1 MPYVSHLFIL
11 IYTCNSQQLAK
22 VLKGRGGGGGW
33 GTHRLYIPTDLLFG
47 IGFERLHL
55 IVNNMSTIHDYEA
68 NAQRY
73 EKIRLP
79 AGVNHILGALHVKL
93 GKSLREIRVLDA
105 GCGTGNYAKELL
117 DAGVGHVAML
127 DISDAMLDIARIKLK
142 MYLDDGRA
150 HIIKNRLPTIPYPDG
165 SFDCV
170 LFMAVLHHL
179 DKHDLGNPVYAA
191 DGAQCPK
198 MQLACQEARRVLQPE
213 GIMAIQNMSLDQL

>member
-1 MPYVSHLFIL
+1 MPTLHTTI
-11 IYTCNSQQLAK
+11 
-22 VLKGRGGGGGW
+22 
-33 GTHRLYIPTDLLFG
+33 DLLFR
-47 IGFERLHL
+47 IGFGSLHL

-93 GKSLREIRVLDA
+93 GKPLREIRVLDA

-127 DISDAMLDIARIKLK
+127 DVSDAMLDIARIKLK

-179 DKHDLGNPVYAA
+179 DKHDLSPI
-191 DGAQCPK
+191 
-198 MQLACQEARRVLQPE
+198 LTFT
-213 GIMAIQNMSLDQL
+213 I